1 MNLLHWIG
9 QLEGD
14 AYRSL
19 RLFAPEGL
27 VCATMLLLLLSR
39 MLLPSRRRLPYWL
52 AFVGVFA
59 ALAAAVMQWPFFAL
73 LPQLPHTAVG
83 GFTGLL
89 RFDTLGLFFRIL
101 FFGFS
106 AVFILFLGMTR
117 LPPDEDVGE
126 FLVLYLA
133 SILGLCV
140 MASAD
145 HLLMVLLGMEMAGV
159 PSYILAGFIKSR
171 RASGEAA
178 VKFALFGAASAGV
191 MLYGMTL
198 LAGSLGSLHLPTMG
212 MRLAAWTDP
221 SAFAARAPVL
231 VLGLLMLL
239 VGLAFKLSA
248 VPFHFWVPDVFE
260 GSAAEVG
267 AYLSTVS
274 KAGALILLI
283 RVASGLLGADATIPR
298 LPDPAQFAAA
308 ASRFDMP
315 ADSRPVI
322 REGVIQAGAAADRNG
337 DPNVRPVAFARQ
349 DSTAEHS
356 TAEHSTSELG
366 SPAQLVSRFLAAVIA
381 VLAAVSC
388 TFGNLAAYGQRN
400 FKRLLAYSTIAHAGY
415 MLMPVAAAVAMW
427 RTQPELARWAL
438 AASAL
443 YVAIYLIMNLGAFAT
458 TAFLRDA
465 FQSETIDDFAGWI
478 RVSPSLTVAVAVI
491 MFSLI
496 GLPPLAGFVA
506 KFAAFASLTYSGLW
520 ALLVIGAV
528 NTAISLFYYLRV
540 VKVMVLDAPSE
551 AVAAMPPMGKGAVT
565 FLAVLAASLLV
576 LGVLWQPLFTWAKA
590 AAGAL

>member
-1 MNLLHWIG
+1 MNLLSLLE

-14 AYRSL
+14 AYLSL

-27 VCATMLLLLLSR
+27 ICVTMLLLLLAR
-39 MLLPSRRRLPYWL
+39 MFLPSRRRLPYSV
-52 AFVGVFA
+52 AFLGVVA
-59 ALAAAVMQWPFFAL
+59 ALVAALMQWPLLAL
-73 LPQLPHTAVG
+73 LPHLPQTAVS

-89 RFDTLGLFFRIL
+89 RFDLLGLFFRIL

-106 AVFILFLGMTR
+106 AVFVIFLARTR
-117 LPPDEDVGE
+117 LPEDEDAGE

-159 PSYILAGFIKSR
+159 PGYMLAGFIKSR

-178 VKFALFGAASAGV
+178 VKFALFGAAAAGV

-198 LAGSLGSLHLPTMG
+198 LAGSLGSLHLPTLG
-212 MRLAAWTDP
+212 ARLAALTER
-221 SAFAARAPVL
+221 SEFAAHAPVL
-231 VLGLLMLL
+231 ILGLLMLL

-260 GSAAEVG
+260 GAAAEVG

-283 RVASGLLGADATIPR
+283 RVMAGVLGPDPTVSRIPE
-298 LPDPAQFAAA
+298 PAQFAAA
-308 ASRFDMP
+308 PSERAADSASPRSSAMRVAARSTATADGRGASRVQPVSLPP
-315 ADSRPVI
+315 ADAPDGYSP
-322 REGVIQAGAAADRNG
+322 RET
-337 DPNVRPVAFARQ
+337 VAR
-349 DSTAEHS
+349 
-356 TAEHSTSELG
+356 L
-366 SPAQLVSRFLAAVIA
+366 LAAVIA
-381 VLAAVSC
+381 LLAAVSC

-415 MLMPVAAAVAMW
+415 MLMPVAAAAMLW
-427 RTQPELARWAL
+427 RSQPDLARWAV
-438 AASAL
+438 AATAL
-443 YVAIYLIMNLGAFAT
+443 YAAVYLIMNLGAFAA

-465 FQSETIDDFAGWI
+465 FRSETIDDFAGWV
-478 RVSPSLTVAVAVI
+478 RVAPGLTAAVTVI

-496 GLPPLAGFVA
+496 GLPPLAGFAA
-506 KFAAFASLTYSGLW
+506 KFAAFASLTYAGLW
-520 ALLVIGAV
+520 ALLVIGAA
-528 NTAISLFYYLRV
+528 NTALSLFYYLRV
-540 VKVMVLDAPSE
+540 VKVMVLDPPSE
-551 AVAAMPPMGKGAVT
+551 AVAAVRPGSGIPGTAFVS
-565 FLAVLAASLLV
+565 VLALSLIV
-576 LGVLWQPLFTWAKA
+576 LGVLWQPLFSWAKA
-590 AAGAL
+590 AAGVP

>member
-1 MNLLHWIG
+1 VNLLYLLE

-14 AYRSL
+14 VYLSL

-27 VCATMLLLLLSR
+27 VCVTMLLLLLSR
-39 MLLPSRRRLPYWL
+39 MLLPARRRLPYSL
-52 AFVGVFA
+52 AFLGVVA
-59 ALAAAVMQWPFFAL
+59 GLAAAVMQWPL
-73 LPQLPHTAVG
+73 LAILPHLPPTAVS

-89 RFDTLGLFFRIL
+89 RFDLLGLFFRIL
-101 FFGFS
+101 FLGFS
-106 AVFILFLGMTR
+106 AVFVVFLAMTR
-117 LPPDEDVGE
+117 LPEDEDAGE

-159 PSYILAGFIKSR
+159 PGYILAGFIKSR

-178 VKFALFGAASAGV
+178 VKFALFGAASAGT

-212 MRLAAWTDP
+212 LRLAALTDP
-221 SAFAARAPVL
+221 SAFAAHAPVL

-248 VPFHFWVPDVFE
+248 FPFHFWVPDVFE
-260 GSAAEVG
+260 GAAAEVG

-283 RVASGLLGADATIPR
+283 RVTTGLLGADPTVNR
-298 LPDPAQFAAA
+298 LPEPAQFAAA
-308 ASRFDMP
+308 TRTIT
-315 ADSRPVI
+315 ADS
-322 REGVIQAGAAADRNG
+322 AGLAVTPNAVPIAATLAASGADR
-337 DPNVRPVAFARQ
+337 DAARVRPVSLSSQAAPAR
-349 DSTAEHS
+349 S
-356 TAEHSTSELG
+356 
-366 SPAQLVSRFLAAVIA
+366 SPTEVVGRFLAAVIA

-415 MLMPVAAAVAMW
+415 MLMPVAAAAMLW
-427 RTQPELARWAL
+427 HSQHELARWAL
-438 AASAL
+438 AATAL
-443 YVAIYLIMNLGAFAT
+443 YVAVYLVMNLGAFAA

-465 FQSETIDDFAGWI
+465 FRSETIDDFAGWVRI
-478 RVSPSLTVAVAVI
+478 SPGLTVAVAVI

-496 GLPPLAGFVA
+496 GLPPLAGFAA
-506 KFAAFASLTYSGLW
+506 KFAAFASLTYAGLW
-520 ALLVIGAV
+520 ALLVVGAV
-528 NTAISLFYYLRV
+528 NTAISLFYYLRI
-540 VKVMVLDAPSE
+540 VKVMVLDSPIE
-551 AVAAMPPMGKGAVT
+551 AVGGTRPTVGIPAVT
-565 FLAVLAASLLV
+565 FVSALAFALIV
-576 LGVLWQPLFTWAKA
+576 LGVFWQPLFGWAKA
-590 AAGAL
+590 AAGLP

>member
-1 MNLLHWIG
+1 MNLLSLLE

-14 AYRSL
+14 AYLSL

-27 VCATMLLLLLSR
+27 ICATMLLLLLAR
-39 MLLPSRRRLPYWL
+39 MLLPSRRRLPYSL
-52 AFVGVFA
+52 AFLGVVA
-59 ALAAAVMQWPFFAL
+59 ALAAAVMQWPLLAL
-73 LPQLPHTAVG
+73 LPHLPHTAVS

-89 RFDTLGLFFRIL
+89 RFDLLGLFFRIL

-106 AVFILFLGMTR
+106 AVFVIFLARTR
-117 LPPDEDVGE
+117 LPEDEDAGE

-159 PSYILAGFIKSR
+159 PGYMLAGFIKSR

-178 VKFALFGAASAGV
+178 VKFALFGAAAAGV

-198 LAGSLGSLHLPTMG
+198 LAGSLGSLHLPTLG
-212 MRLAAWTDP
+212 TRLAALTEP
-221 SAFAARAPVL
+221 SAFAGHAPVL
-231 VLGLLMLL
+231 ILGLLMLL

-260 GSAAEVG
+260 GAAAEVG

-283 RVASGLLGADATIPR
+283 RVIAGLLGPDPTVSRIPE
-298 LPDPAQFAAA
+298 PAQFAAA
-308 ASRFDMP
+308 PSERTADSASLRSNAMQVAAISTATADGGSASRFQ
-315 ADSRPVI
+315 PVSLPP
-322 REGVIQAGAAADRNG
+322 AAATDG
-337 DPNVRPVAFARQ
+337 YSPSATVA
-349 DSTAEHS
+349 
-356 TAEHSTSELG
+356 
-366 SPAQLVSRFLAAVIA
+366 RFLAAVIA
-381 VLAAVSC
+381 LLAAVSC

-415 MLMPVAAAVAMW
+415 MLMPVAATAMLW
-427 RTQPELARWAL
+427 PSQPGLARWAV
-438 AASAL
+438 AAAAL
-443 YVAIYLIMNLGAFAT
+443 YAAVYLIMNLGAFAA

-465 FQSETIDDFAGWI
+465 FRSETIDDFAGWV
-478 RVSPSLTVAVAVI
+478 RVSPGLTAAVTVI

-496 GLPPLAGFVA
+496 GLPPLAGFAA
-506 KFAAFASLTYSGLW
+506 KFAAFASLTYAGLW

-528 NTAISLFYYLRV
+528 NTALSLFYYLRV
-540 VKVMVLDAPSE
+540 VKVMVLDPPSE
-551 AVAAMPPMGKGAVT
+551 AVAAVRSTAGLPGTAFVS
-565 FLAVLAASLLV
+565 VLALSLIV
-576 LGVLWQPLFTWAKA
+576 LGVLWQPLFSWAKA
-590 AAGAL
+590 AAGVP

>member
-1 MNLLHWIG
+1 MNLPYLLE

-14 AYRSL
+14 AYFSL

-27 VCATMLLLLLSR
+27 VCVTILLLLLSR
-39 MLLPSRRRLPYWL
+39 MLLPSRRRLPYSL
-52 AFVGVFA
+52 AFLGVVA
-59 ALAAAVMQWPFFAL
+59 ALAAAVMQWPMMAL
-73 LPQLPHTAVG
+73 LPHLPQTAVS

-89 RFDTLGLFFRIL
+89 RFDLLGLFFRIL
-101 FFGFS
+101 FLGFS
-106 AVFILFLGMTR
+106 AVFVIFLAMTR
-117 LPPDEDVGE
+117 LPEDEDVGE

-159 PSYILAGFIKSR
+159 PGYMLAGFIKSR

-178 VKFALFGAASAGV
+178 VKFALFGAASAGT

-198 LAGSLGSLHLPTMG
+198 VAGSLGSFHLPTIG
-212 MRLAAWTDP
+212 LRLAALTEASD
-221 SAFAARAPVL
+221 FASHAPVL

-260 GSAAEVG
+260 GAAAEVG

-283 RVASGLLGADATIPR
+283 RLTAGFLGADPTVTR
-298 LPDPAQFAAA
+298 LPDPAQFAATDRA
-308 ASRFDMP
+308 IP
-315 ADSRPVI
+315 ADSVLPH
-322 REGVIQAGAAADRNG
+322 AGAVRLAAIPGTSPDGR
-337 DPNVRPVAFARQ
+337 DAPVARPVAASSLAAASNPR
-349 DSTAEHS
+349 
-356 TAEHSTSELG
+356 
-366 SPAQLVSRFLAAVIA
+366 SPADVVGRFLAAVIA
-381 VLAAVSC
+381 FLAAVSC

-415 MLMPVAAAVAMW
+415 MLMPVAAAAMLW
-427 RTQPELARWAL
+427 RSQPELARWAV
-438 AASAL
+438 AATAL
-443 YVAIYLIMNLGAFAT
+443 YVVVYLIMNLGAFAA

-465 FQSETIDDFAGWI
+465 FRSETIDDFAGWV
-478 RVSPSLTVAVAVI
+478 RFSPGLTVAVTVI

-496 GLPPLAGFVA
+496 GLPPLAGFAA
-506 KFAAFASLTYSGLW
+506 KFAAFASLTYAGLW
-520 ALLVIGAV
+520 TLLVVGAA

-540 VKVMVLDAPSE
+540 VKVMVLESPSE
-551 AVAAMPPMGKGAVT
+551 AVIAARPTVGVSGVT
-565 FLAVLAASLLV
+565 FVSALALSLIV
-576 LGVLWQPLFTWAKA
+576 LGVLWQPLFSWAKA
-590 AAGAL
+590 AAGVP